1 MNKLIIISGP
11 TGVGKSQLSIELAKM
26 LDGEIISCDSMQ
38 IYRHMDIGTAK
49 IKSDEMD
56 GITHHM
62 IDIVDPSESFSVKEY
77 KIMAEE
83 IIQEIYNRNKIPI
96 MVGGTG
102 LYINSIIYGL
112 DLDSNNSNED
122 IKKELYNKLDK
133 YGIQYIRSEIKRV
146 DPLSYDRIHENDIKR
161 NIRALEYYLC
171 TGKAFSLRENQ
182 FRKDNSKYI
191 WKLYAL
197 IRDRKHLYDIIN
209 RRVDIMLKNGLL
221 DELKGILALGVDPNA
236 QSMQAIGYSEL
247 IKYLNNEWDYEFAV
261 EKIKQHSRNYAKRQL
276 TWFRNDP
283 NAKFIDVEENEI
295 NDILNMIR
303 REND

>member
-182 FRKDNSKYI
+182 FRKDNSKYN

>member
-62 IDIVDPSESFSVKEY
+62 IDIIDPSESFSVKEY

-182 FRKDNSKYI
+182 FRKDNSKYN
-191 WKLYAL
+191 WNLYAL

-209 RRVDIMLKNGLL
+209 R
-221 DELKGILALGVDPNA
+221 
-236 QSMQAIGYSEL
+236 
-247 IKYLNNEWDYEFAV
+247 
-261 EKIKQHSRNYAKRQL
+261 
-276 TWFRNDP
+276 
-283 NAKFIDVEENEI
+283 KF
-295 NDILNMIR
+295 
-303 REND
+303 

>member
-182 FRKDNSKYI
+182 FRKDNSKYN

-236 QSMQAIGYSEL
+236 QSMQAIGYSEF

>member
-62 IDIVDPSESFSVKEY
+62 IDIIDPSESFSVKEY

-182 FRKDNSKYI
+182 FRKDNSKYN
-191 WKLYAL
+191 WNLYAL

-283 NAKFIDVEENEI
+283 NAKFIDIEENEI

>member
-11 TGVGKSQLSIELAKM
+11 TGVGKSQLSIKLAKM